1 MKDQS
6 RFTAERGIASDVLL
20 EASAIATPL
29 LSTFSAWL
37 MAGLGA
43 ALTLLVANLDS
54 IAEYVWACNFR
65 WALLWFS
72 GSLLAGLAAR
82 FLSVVVSASL
92 TSNAVFSDRLPK
104 AIRSAP
110 SFSLPA
116 FKHFY
121 FSGLLLP
128 FKCVA
133 KRTFTKAQ
141 RGDLMASH
149 RLTAKASQLQ
159 AILVLVQIACST
171 ASILILASGIK
182 V

>member
-1 MKDQS
+1 MKDPS
-6 RFTAERGIASDVLL
+6 KYATEHEIASDVLL
-20 EASAIATPL
+20 QTSAIATPL

-43 ALTLLVANLDS
+43 AFTLLVANLDS
-54 IAEYVWACNFR
+54 IAKYVWACNFR

-72 GSLLAGLAAR
+72 ASLLAGLAAR

-92 TSNAVFSDRLPK
+92 TSNAVFSERLPK
-104 AIRSAP
+104 AIQSAP

-121 FSGLLLP
+121 FSGLFLP
-128 FKCVA
+128 YRCVA
-133 KRTFTKAQ
+133 NSTFKKVQ
-141 RGDLMASH
+141 HGDLMASA

-159 AILVLVQIACST
+159 AILVLIQIVCST
-171 ASILILASGIK
+171 ASILVLASGVK

>member
-1 MKDQS
+1 MKDPS
-6 RFTAERGIASDVLL
+6 KHASEREIASDILL
-20 EASAIATPL
+20 QTSAIATPL

-43 ALTLLVANLDS
+43 AFTLLVANIDS
-54 IAEYVWACNFR
+54 IVKYVAAHNFR
-65 WALLWFS
+65 WALLWFAA
-72 GSLLAGLAAR
+72 SLLAGLAAR

-92 TSNAVFSDRLPK
+92 TSNAVLSERLPK
-104 AIRSAP
+104 AIQAAP

-121 FSGLLLP
+121 FSGLFLP
-128 FKCVA
+128 YKCVA
-133 KRTFTKAQ
+133 NRTFAKVQ
-141 RGDLMASH
+141 RGDLMASQ

-159 AILVLVQIACST
+159 AILVLLQIVCST
-171 ASILILASGIK
+171 ASILVLASGIK